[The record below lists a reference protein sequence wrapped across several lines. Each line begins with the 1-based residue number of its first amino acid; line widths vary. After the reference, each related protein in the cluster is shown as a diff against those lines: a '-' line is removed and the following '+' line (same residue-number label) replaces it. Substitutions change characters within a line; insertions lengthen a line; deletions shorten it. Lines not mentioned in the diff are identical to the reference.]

1 MAKKKTTQR
10 SLFDVSV
17 SPQETPR
24 APEISP
30 EEQLTRD
37 LLTLTPAQL
46 EAEIAKHNALYNAG
60 TPEISDELY
69 DRLIQRLRALQPQS
83 RALDE
88 LTSPDVAET
97 SAGKVIHDRP
107 MLSLEK
113 AEKGKEFADI
123 RAWLGRFDGDFLGTP
138 KIDGLACSICYDA
151 QGDLQIASTRGD
163 GHIGE
168 NITPNVRFINA
179 IPKHIEIP
187 GLEVRG
193 EVYMPLSAF
202 RAFDGEKKSARN
214 LAVGG
219 LKQKDARETAR
230 YGLSFFAY
238 EALGMSFDTDLQK
251 FETLRKLG
259 FQTVNTK
266 HFTRTDQPLDAL
278 MADIRA
284 WCNDMAEERPTWDFD
299 ADGLV
304 FKVNDCQTQLSM
316 GFTDHHPKCAIAYKF
331 ACDQA
336 ETILRAVEWQ
346 VAKGAT
352 LTPVAVFDGIS
363 LAGALVQ
370 RATLSNAEQVRAFPL
385 NDKDSKETAPLHIG
399 DTILVS
405 RRGDVIPHVECCIS
419 TPDGALPV
427 PMPDKCPSCGSPVI
441 EDGKFLRCSDPE
453 NCPSTGQA
461 LIENYTKIVNC
472 MGFGEKIIE
481 SLYDAGLVKTPADL
495 YRLKPADIASAIS
508 QSDDPDA
515 ILPGKLYDAIQSTR
529 KQPFAVFLEALSI
542 PSLGHVTSRDIADRF
557 QTLPNLLDASSE
569 KLATILYRINQ
580 SDALQTL
587 IATYI
592 EYIRAAVPADKETTA
607 LFLNRAKIRNPQKVN
622 DIAFVSDLFKTP
634 NALKAA
640 SDEALTEAFQNARSK
655 QKIASGQGK
664 TAVAIHRGL
673 AQRRALIDDLLQF
686 VTLEDTTANEAS
698 KGGIFAGMTFLFTG
712 SLESMKREEAQA
724 RVEALGGKA
733 ATGVSK
739 TLSVLVATSSTST
752 KWRKAQELN
761 AKGANIK
768 LWTEADFLKALENA

>member
-1 MAKKKTTQR
+1 MAKKTTQR
-10 SLFDVSV
+10 SLFDLTHTTTENPKVPV
-17 SPQETPR
+17 L
-24 APEISP
+24 SP
-30 EEQLTRD
+30 EERLTRD
-37 LLTLTPAQL
+37 LPTLSPEAL
-46 EAEIAKHNALYNAG
+46 EAEITRHNALYNAG
-60 TPEISDELY
+60 TPEISDGLY
-69 DRLIQRLRALQPQS
+69 DKLTQRLRELRPTS
-83 RALDE
+83 SKLDE
-88 LTSPDVAET
+88 LTSPDVADV
-97 SAGKVIHDRP
+97 SSGKIIHDRP

-113 AEKGKEFADI
+113 AEKGKEFDQI
-123 RAWLGRFDGDFLGTP
+123 KAWLGRFESDFLGTP
-138 KIDGLACSICYDA
+138 KIDGLACSIRYDA
-151 QGDLQIASTRGD
+151 KGDLMIASTRGD

-168 NITPNVRFINA
+168 NITANVRFINA
-179 IPKHIEIP
+179 IPKHIDIP

-259 FQTVNTK
+259 FQTVKTK
-266 HFTRTDQPLDAL
+266 QFMRQGNEVSNAL
-278 MADIRA
+278 MNDIHK
-284 WCNDMAEERPTWDFD
+284 WCDEMAQERPTWDFD

-304 FKVNDCQTQLSM
+304 FKVDDCRTQQSM

-346 VAKGAT
+346 VAKGAR

-385 NDKDSKETAPLHIG
+385 NDKDSDETAPLHIG

-419 TPDGALPV
+419 TPEGALPV
-427 PMPDKCPSCGSPVI
+427 PMPDKCPSCGSPII

-461 LIENYTKIVNC
+461 LIENYTKVVNC
-472 MGFGEKIIE
+472 MGFGEKIIA
-481 SLYDAGLVKTPADL
+481 SLYDAGLAKTPADL
-495 YRLKPADIASAIS
+495 YRLTPSDIASAIS

-515 ILPGKLYDAIQSTR
+515 ILPGKLCDAIQSTR
-529 KQPFAVFLEALSI
+529 TMNLATFLEALSI
-542 PSLGHVTSRDIADRF
+542 PSLGHVTSRDLAERFSSLNEIRNASIAQLLERF
-557 QTLPNLLDASSE
+557 ESKNTITDKSAQSYFKKLHSKIPEIGETTDAYVSKCFPSNWS
-569 KLATILYRINQ
+569 II
-580 SDALQTL
+580 
-587 IATYI
+587 
-592 EYIRAAVPADKETTA
+592 KETIV
-607 LFLNRAKIRNPQKVN
+607 KIYP
-622 DIAFVSDLFKTP
+622 DVSSLLSASPTELRDSM
-634 NALKAA
+634 NELK
-640 SDEALTEAFQNARSK
+640 K
-655 QKIASGQGK
+655 K
-664 TAVAIHRGL
+664 TATAIHRGL
-673 AQRRALIDDLLQF
+673 TQRKALIEDLLQF
-686 VTLEDTTANEAS
+686 VTIEQAS
-698 KGGIFAGMTFLFTG
+698 AEQKPAGGPFAGMTFLFTG

-733 ATGVSK
+733 ASGVSK
-739 TLSVLVATSSTST
+739 TLSVLVATSSTSS

-761 AKGANIK
+761 EKGAEIK
-768 LWTEADFLKALENA
+768 LWTEADFLKALENV

>member
-1 MAKKKTTQR
+1 MAKKTTQR
-10 SLFDVSV
+10 SLFDLTHTTTE
-17 SPQETPR
+17 PPK
-24 APEISP
+24 APVLSP
-30 EEQLTRD
+30 EEHLTRD
-37 LLTLTPAQL
+37 LPTLSPEAL
-46 EAEIAKHNALYNAG
+46 EAEITRHNALYNAG
-60 TPEISDELY
+60 TPEISDGLY
-69 DRLIQRLRALQPQS
+69 DKLTQRLRELRPTS
-83 RALDE
+83 SKLDE
-88 LTSPDVAET
+88 LTSPDVADV
-97 SAGKVIHDRP
+97 SSGKIIHDRP

-113 AEKGKEFADI
+113 AEKGKEFDQI
-123 RAWLGRFDGDFLGTP
+123 KAWLGRFESDFLGTP
-138 KIDGLACSICYDA
+138 KIDGLACSIRYDA
-151 QGDLQIASTRGD
+151 KGDLMIASTRGD

-168 NITPNVRFINA
+168 NITANVRFINA
-179 IPKHIEIP
+179 IPKHIDIP

-219 LKQKDARETAR
+219 LKQKDARETER

-259 FQTVNTK
+259 FQTVKTK
-266 HFTRTDQPLDAL
+266 HFTRSHQSLDAL
-278 MADIRA
+278 MNDIRK
-284 WCNDMAEERPTWDFD
+284 WCDDMAEERPTWDFD

-385 NDKDSKETAPLHIG
+385 NDKDSDETAPLHIG

-419 TPDGALPV
+419 TPEGALPV

-495 YRLKPADIASAIS
+495 YRLEPTDIAGAIS
-508 QSDDPDA
+508 QTDPDA

-529 KQPFAVFLEALSI
+529 KQPLAVFLEALSI
-542 PSLGHVTSRDIADRF
+542 PSLGHVTSRDIAERVDS
-557 QTLPNLLDASSE
+557 LDDILKASPE
-569 KLATILYRINQ
+569 KLAVLLYKLNQ
-580 SDALQTL
+580 SDTIQE
-587 IATYI
+587 IASSYI
-592 EYIRAAVPADKETTA
+592 AYIRTTPPLDNETTA
-607 LFLNRAKIRNPQKVN
+607 LFLNRAKLKNAQKTN
-622 DIAFVSDLFKTP
+622 DITYLSERFKTP
-634 NALKAA
+634 NDLQNA
-640 SDEALTEAFQNARSK
+640 SDDALHEAIQNARGQ

-664 TAVAIHRGL
+664 TALAIHRGL
-673 AQRRALIDDLLQF
+673 NQRRALIDDLLQF
-686 VTLEDTTANEAS
+686 VTIEQPTTEQAPGNS
-698 KGGIFAGMTFLFTG
+698 PFAGMTFLFTG

-733 ATGVSK
+733 ASGVSK
-739 TLSVLVATSSTST
+739 TLSVLVATSSTSS

-761 AKGANIK
+761 EKGAEIK
-768 LWTEADFLKALENA
+768 LWTEADFLKALENV